1 MIRAALALLL
11 ATAAAGCQDSAQPA
25 AAVAEDTASTRA
37 EAPAPAPVPEVL
49 PDTIAIVNGDA
60 IDKVE
65 FEQAIKAVEQRAGQ
79 PIPADQRDTV
89 YRGVLDDMVAYR
101 LLRQEAQERKVSV
114 ADAEVTERLDALKQQ
129 FGTEAAFQQAL
140 EAQQTTIEKLREDA
154 RTDLA
159 VARLLDDEVTR
170 QVAVAPAE
178 ISAFYEQNPERFQ
191 QPEAVRASHILV
203 TVPPETDEKGRAALR
218 ARAEEAHKAARAGQD
233 FAKLA
238 ARYSQDSSAQQG
250 GDLGF
255 FPKGRMVPAFEQSAF
270 ALQPG
275 EVSDLVET
283 EFGYHVIKVT
293 ERREART
300 IPFAEATPQI
310 EQFLQQQKRQEK
322 AKELVDGLKAKGKV
336 EVFI

>member
-1 MIRAALALLL
+1 MIRVALALLL
-11 ATAAAGCQDSAQPA
+11 ATAAAACRNAAPPAPQPA
-25 AAVAEDTASTRA
+25 DT
-37 EAPAPAPVPEVL
+37 APAPAQAAAPKAVPEVL
-49 PDTIAIVNGDA
+49 PDTIAVVNGDA
-60 IDKVE
+60 IEKAE
-65 FEQAIKAVEQRAGQ
+65 FEQAIKAVEQRAGG
-79 PIPADQRDTV
+79 PIPADQRDAV

-101 LLRQEAQERKVSV
+101 LLRQEAQERKVAV
-114 ADAEVTERLDALKQQ
+114 ADAEVGERLKALQQQ
-129 FGTEAAFQQAL
+129 FGTEAAFEQAL
-140 EAQQTTIEKLREDA
+140 KAQQTTLEKVRDDA

-159 VARLLDDEVTR
+159 VAKLLEDEVTR

-178 ISAFYEQNPERFQ
+178 ISAFYERNPERFK

-203 TVPPETDEKGRAALR
+203 IVPSGTDAKGRAALR

-238 ARYSQDSSAQQG
+238 ARYSQDASAQQG

-255 FPKGRMVPAFEQSAF
+255 FPRGRMVPAFEQAAF

-283 EFGYHVIKVT
+283 EFGFHVIKVT

-300 IPFAEATPQI
+300 VPFAEATGQI
-310 EQFLQQQKRQEK
+310 ERFLQQQKRQEK
-322 AKELVDGLKAKGKV
+322 AKAFVDGLKAKGKV